1 LIRGEGEPLKAYRWS
16 SYPAYLLPPRKRVA
30 WLRVDRVMGSL
41 GLGADDAPGRRGYE
55 AHMER
60 RVVECRTDKSRELL
74 EADWK
79 RIRRGW
85 YLGEAGFKDRLLEQ
99 MGNLLGQG
107 KAASVSGQA
116 VRAWTEQEA
125 EQWVQKALRVL
136 GLDTAKLEALPKGA
150 EAKLVMAW
158 WLRGHTTTS
167 RSWIAQ
173 RLSMGH
179 ETRVTLAVRTVS
191 GTKRGRLGRLRE
203 RIAGITRD
211 HS

>member
-1 LIRGEGEPLKAYRWS
+1 MR
-16 SYPAYLLPPRKRVA
+16 
-30 WLRVDRVMGSL
+30 
-41 GLGADDAPGRRGYE
+41 
-55 AHMER
+55 
-60 RVVECRTDKSRELL
+60 
-74 EADWK
+74 
-79 RIRRGW
+79 
-85 YLGEAGFKDRLLEQ
+85 EAGFKDRLLEQ

-136 GLDTAKLEALPKGA
+136 GLDAAKLEDLPKGA

-158 WLRGHTTTS
+158 RLRGRTTTS
-167 RSWIAQ
+167 RRWIAQ

>member
-1 LIRGEGEPLKAYRWS
+1 
-16 SYPAYLLPPRKRVA
+16 
-30 WLRVDRVMGSL
+30 
-41 GLGADDAPGRRGYE
+41 
-55 AHMER
+55 
-60 RVVECRTDKSRELL
+60 
-74 EADWK
+74 
-79 RIRRGW
+79 
-85 YLGEAGFKDRLLEQ
+85 

-173 RLSMGH
+173 RLRMGH